1 MSTHE
6 SGPSI
11 HELADLYAV
20 RMNEPADTQTA
31 AEREEMQRWLLDERH
46 EAAFRTSNLFLMLVN
61 DLPPESRERLKA
73 YATVSPAGRVGMRR
87 PVWKWT
93 ALAASVLV
101 AVGGGYA
108 AITQGWFA
116 KTYVTRTGESRVVTF
131 QEGSVAYLNTRT
143 ELRWVGTGED
153 RRVAL
158 VNGEALFDV
167 VHDPAHPFRV
177 ILDGSEIR
185 VLGTRFNVYRKPS
198 GETIVTVLEGTVEVR
213 GFGSGEGGSGR
224 SEWKRTLHAD
234 QQIEYVPLGLVHETH
249 ETVALDAVKW
259 RTGLLK
265 FNDVPM
271 PDVLDELTRYTD
283 QRILIRDPRL
293 AEIHMSGALGVRDV
307 RKALKHI
314 QDLAP
319 VEVNENN
326 GMFTLDYR
334 AAAAAGKKD

>member
-11 HELADLYAV
+11 QEQADLFAV
-20 RMNEPADTQTA
+20 RMNEPADPQTA

-46 EAAFRTSNLFLMLVN
+46 EKAFRTSNLLLSLAS
-61 DLPPESRERLKA
+61 DLPPESRDRLKA
-73 YATVSPAGRVGMRR
+73 YATVSPAARVGR

-93 ALAASVLV
+93 ALAASVLMAAGFSYV
-101 AVGGGYA
+101 AV
-108 AITQGWFA
+108 TQGWFA
-116 KTYVTRTGESRVVTF
+116 KTYVTHTGESRVVTF
-131 QEGSVAYLNTRT
+131 EEGSVAYLNTRT

-177 ILDGSEIR
+177 MLDGSEIR

-213 GFGSGEGGSGR
+213 GFGSGAGGSGGR

-249 ETVALDAVKW
+249 ETVALDSVKW

-319 VEVNENN
+319 VEVSESN

-334 AAAAAGKKD
+334 PAAAGGKKD